1 MVRHSL
7 VLDGLIIASGAW
19 LATGI
24 SAAATPEL
32 NGPTMPRTLV
42 LEMICW
48 TFWAPLVGSCLPLTA
63 SSNGVNFSVKPLRL
77 PACETAKAAPYC
89 VSRPLEAS
97 APEVGRSLAISISP
111 LLPPPPPPVL
121 PQAKATIVATVRTT
135 SPLARTIWFPL
146 VLVGRPAQTTP
157 NASHHLPPSSQPSR
171 GESAPAASAATWD
184 GRTAT
189 PRQTIDAEGPTSQ
202 VEPERLARSA
212 ASIR

>member
-89 VSRPLEAS
+89 VGRPLEAS

-111 LLPPPPPPVL
+111 LLPPPPPVL

-146 VLVGRPAQTTP
+146 VLVGRPAQNHTKR
-157 NASHHLPPSSQPSR
+157 LPSLAALFPT
-171 GESAPAASAATWD
+171 ES
-184 GRTAT
+184 GRECAGG
-189 PRQTIDAEGPTSQ
+189 R
-202 VEPERLARSA
+202 
-212 ASIR
+212 